1 MSRNTIKE
9 SKSERIFLGVVVSI
23 LILSII
29 ITLYPFIFV
38 ISSSISDPLYVIK
51 QEIWFLP
58 KGFSLKAYATVF
70 ENKEIWMSY
79 FNTIWYTVV
88 GAALNIF
95 ITVVTAYP
103 LAKKNFSGRKVITL
117 LITFTMFFSGGL
129 IPLFII
135 VNKLKLYD
143 TRWAIVL
150 PAAAS
155 AWNILIAKMFFQSIP
170 EGLQEAAKIDGCS
183 DIGTLFKVVVP
194 LSMPII
200 AVIGLFS
207 AVGFWNDYFTP
218 MIFLQNPKYQPLQL
232 YMMQIVINNSP
243 QLLGET
249 ARSMQRTS
257 LGPQLKYAIIIISV
271 LPIVCVYPFL
281 QKYFNKGVMIG
292 GIKE

>member
-1 MSRNTIKE
+1 MRKNKIKE
-9 SKSERIFLGVVVSI
+9 SRGEQIFLNAIVVFLV
-23 LILSII
+23 LTII

-38 ISSSISDPLYVIK
+38 ISSSISNPLYVIK

-58 KGFSLKAYATVF
+58 KGFSLKAYQTVF
-70 ENKEIWMSY
+70 ENKDIWMSY
-79 FNTIWYTVV
+79 YNTIWYTAV

-95 ITVVTAYP
+95 ITIITAYP
-103 LAKKNFSGRKVITL
+103 LSKKGFSGRKVITM

-129 IPLFII
+129 IPLFLI

-155 AWNILIAKMFFQSIP
+155 AWNILIARMFFQSIP

-183 DIGTLFKVVVP
+183 DIGTLFKIVVP

-218 MIFLQNPKYQPLQL
+218 MIFLQNPKFQPLQL

-257 LGPQLKYAIIIISV
+257 LGPQLKYAIIIISI
-271 LPIVCVYPFL
+271 LPIICVYPFL
-281 QKYFNKGVMIG
+281 QKYFIKGVMIG
-292 GIKE
+292 GMKE